1 MRYEKL
7 KQSIQGITMPKQMK
21 ESLING
27 CQSRRHTDN
36 FWFRNSRTAAAVLT
50 AAVIAL
56 TASMPAYAAYDLYQT
71 KNLAVFFDY
80 DIQKEQ
86 IDELG
91 EALSSMDGIV
101 SVRFVSAGE
110 AWEEFADA
118 YLSRELAASFDA
130 NPLADSANYEVTVGL
145 GADTRAVREQI
156 LKLAGVR
163 RLAGR
168 YEQKQSQNAAGLQR
182 GW

>member
-7 KQSIQGITMPKQMK
+7 KQIIQEIAMPKQMK

-80 DIQKEQ
+80 DIEREQ

-91 EALSSMDGIV
+91 EALSTMDGII
-101 SVRFVSAGE
+101 SVRFVSADD
-110 AWEEFADA
+110 AWKDFAEN
-118 YLSRELAASFDA
+118 YLTEELAASFDT

-145 GADTRAVREQI
+145 GADTQAVREQI
-156 LKLAGVR
+156 LQLAGVR
-163 RLAGR
+163 RLADR
-168 YEQKQSQNAAGLQR
+168 YEQKEGKTAAGK
-182 GW
+182 

>member
-7 KQSIQGITMPKQMK
+7 KQSIQEITMPKQMK

-80 DIQKEQ
+80 DIEREQ

-91 EALSSMDGIV
+91 EALSTMDGII
-101 SVRFVSAGE
+101 SVRFVSADD
-110 AWEEFADA
+110 AWKDFAEN
-118 YLSRELAASFDA
+118 YLTEELAASFDT

-145 GADTRAVREQI
+145 GADTQAVREQI
-156 LKLAGVR
+156 LQLAGVR
-163 RLAGR
+163 RLADR
-168 YEQKQSQNAAGLQR
+168 YEQKEGKTAAGK
-182 GW
+182 